1 MRPCSSLP
9 LGLDLQSL
17 RLNLARF
24 AYLRTYRYESLVLGM
39 KYAAGGITDR
49 GDLLLLLSTF
59 MVRNS
64 FSRLSFFFLRFC
76 PFLPHPADC
85 ITQKSPV
92 LSFVLQHHGAEAV
105 QGGQQDRAEAPV
117 HMRLPKVCSNITN
130 GQ

>member
-49 GDLLLLLSTF
+49 GDFVFLAF
-59 MVRNS
+59 
-64 FSRLSFFFLRFC
+64 FFFFLGSVPSC
-76 PFLPHPADC
+76 HTPQIASHK
-85 ITQKSPV
+85 KSPV

>member
-64 FSRLSFFFLRFC
+64 FSRLSFFFLGSVPSC
-76 PFLPHPADC
+76 HTPQIASHK
-85 ITQKSPV
+85 KSPV